1 MGYIKL
7 IEIFN
12 VVNLFKFWIEC
23 PKTDDEDDDDGSKD
37 EEEKEIFVFQNKQ
50 RKFVSYCIFAAAAVA
65 TKVDDP
71 W

>member
-23 PKTDDEDDDDGSKD
+23 PKTDE
-37 EEEKEIFVFQNKQ
+37 NKQ